1 MSVFSDIVYAILPL
15 FLLMACGVLVRRS
28 GLLERE
34 ASTLLSNF
42 ALDIALPA
50 LILETLLTNKL
61 SASYAALPVAMWAA
75 QAVAIGLV
83 LLGLGAL
90 RLKRGSRGAALFG
103 VFGNTSFIGYPV
115 TTALFPALLPA
126 TVIIDQIGMWLVLY
140 GAMPTVSGLYGDLT
154 DEERARRAGQS
165 LMQRILEQVT
175 SPLLLS
181 LIVGLALRGLFA
193 LTGCSDLLLHSR
205 ASVLILS
212 TLRLLGGSAI
222 PVIMIALGMRLS
234 AGSVAAAFAR
244 GGDARRGKVDYHADD
259 RLLGV
264 TLDIPFCTADLLSV
278 STLEAA
284 VPPAATTVVFA
295 IRYRLDSDLA
305 VALFFALTV
314 ASAVTLPL
322 MLSILR

>member
-1 MSVFSDIVYAILPL
+1 MPVFADTVYSILPL
-15 FLLMACGVLVRRS
+15 FLLMACGALVRRS
-28 GLLERE
+28 GLMERE

-50 LILETLLTNKL
+50 LILVTLLTNKL

-75 QAVAIGLV
+75 QAAGFGLV
-83 LLGLGAL
+83 LLGLSGL
-90 RLKRGSRGAALFG
+90 RLKRGSQGASLFG
-103 VFGNTSFIGYPV
+103 IFGNTSFIGYPV
-115 TTALFPALLPA
+115 TTALFPGLLPA
-126 TVIIDQIGMWLVLY
+126 TVIIDQIGMWMVLY
-140 GAMPTVSGLYGDLT
+140 GAMPALSSLYGDLT
-154 DEERARRAGQS
+154 EEERTRRAGQS
-165 LMQRILEQVT
+165 LWQRVLEQVK

-181 LIVGLALRGLFA
+181 LIIGLALRGFFA
-193 LTGCSDLLLHSR
+193 LTGRSDLLLGSR
-205 ASVLILS
+205 ASVLILN

-234 AGSVAAAFAR
+234 AGSV
-244 GGDARRGKVDYHADD
+244 RRHLPVVG
-259 RLLGV
+259 LLGAV
-264 TLDIPFCTADLLSV
+264 KLIIMPVAAYLVSRWVFHLHGGLLSV
-278 STLEAA
+278 SVLEAA